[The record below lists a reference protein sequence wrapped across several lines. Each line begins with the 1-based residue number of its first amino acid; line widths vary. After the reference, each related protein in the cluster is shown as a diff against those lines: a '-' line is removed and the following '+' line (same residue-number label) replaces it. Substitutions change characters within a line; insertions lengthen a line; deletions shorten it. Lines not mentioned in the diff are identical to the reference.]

1 MANYGT
7 LKAAIDAYIK
17 RNGQQ
22 RITGDLLNAVLNAAV
37 DALGMGY
44 QFLGI
49 ATAQTDPGT
58 PDARVFYLAGAGTYP
73 NFGST
78 EIPDGGI
85 GIFCYGDTWEYE
97 VLQVGSENAVLY
109 TPQTPTTEQKA
120 QARSNIGA
128 GTGNYSKPGTGIPKT
143 DLAEGVQ
150 TSLGKADTAY
160 QLPASGIPSTDL
172 ASPIRASLGK
182 AESAVQPRD
191 IEPIV
196 DVIPSQASESNK
208 LADKNF
214 VNSSIATNTAYYISD
229 NGQPFSSLADL
240 EAYSGTLTNNDY
252 AFVVGTDAA
261 GNTTYTRYK
270 YNASTQEWAE
280 EYVLNNSSFTA
291 EQWAAISSG
300 ITALLVQKLTDLPTE
315 VITYVSQTLTEAQK
329 AQARQ
334 NIGATAPEIFWATY
348 GTTTV
353 AEIDAAVTAGKQVLI
368 FDGGWVYAYAGK
380 DTGYHYFFAIVGNI
394 TYRRIRVQI
403 STGGWT
409 SHAISVQGTAN
420 RVQTIA
426 GNETDEAKYPSTKA
440 VADALGKWG
449 VISQTQAWAN
459 DYGSYTISNVVR
471 GLIPQSFIDAWNHL
485 VMSFG
490 TFNETTGYFE
500 LNGLTDISY
509 KEALVIKEKYT
520 LGIQA
525 EGWRPNSYQYSEL
538 EIFSARTS
546 IPIRT
551 VGPVYPYLTWN
562 THIEVARFGISNS
575 DYPGTFLGYGCYRLK
590 RILDIIKNTAAINLP
605 LFHAL
610 EECYFKISN
619 NFSAPDSKFL
629 SLASVVYLVDNATNG
644 SNPITIT
651 LHATAYARCQADTT
665 EYTYNEQTYTG
676 IIAYAA
682 AKNITITSA

>member
-22 RITGDLLNAVLNAAV
+22 RITGDLLNSVLNAAV

-58 PDARVFYLAGAGTYP
+58 PDARVFYIAGAGTYP

-85 GIFCYGDTWEYE
+85 GFFCYGDTWEYA
-97 VLQVGSENAVLY
+97 VLQVGSGGGGSEDAVLY
-109 TPQTPTTEQKA
+109 TPQTLTTEQKS

-160 QLPASGIPSTDL
+160 RLPASGIPSTDL

-196 DVIPSQASESNK
+196 EVIPSQASESNK

-291 EQWAAISSG
+291 AQWAAISSG
-300 ITALLVQKLTDLPTE
+300 ITALLVQKLTGLPTE
-315 VITYVSQTLTEAQK
+315 VITYVSQTLTDAQK
-329 AQARQ
+329 LQART

-348 GTTTV
+348 GTTT
-353 AEIDAAVTAGKQVLI
+353 ASEIDAAVTAGKAVMCRYEGRDYILVNSLSTDP
-368 FDGGWVYAYAGK
+368 FVV
-380 DTGYHYFFAIVGNI
+380 FAMCSSSVMIYLNLQRSNDVW
-394 TYRRIRVQI
+394 TKSSYELQRISGRVTSLSSS
-403 STGGWT
+403 STD
-409 SHAISVQGTAN
+409 SQ
-420 RVQTIA
+420 
-426 GNETDEAKYPSTKA
+426 YPSAKCVYVELATRYTKA
-440 VADALGKWG
+440 
-449 VISQTQAWAN
+449 
-459 DYGSYTISNVVR
+459 
-471 GLIPQSFIDAWNHL
+471 
-485 VMSFG
+485 
-490 TFNETTGYFE
+490 
-500 LNGLTDISY
+500 
-509 KEALVIKEKYT
+509 
-520 LGIQA
+520 
-525 EGWRPNSYQYSEL
+525 EL
-538 EIFSARTS
+538 EAMAETWTFTLANGTS
-546 IPIRT
+546 
-551 VGPVYPYLTWN
+551 V
-562 THIEVARFGISNS
+562 S
-575 DYPGTFLGYGCYRLK
+575 K
-590 RILDIIKNTAAINLP
+590 RIIVLP
-605 LFHAL
+605 
-610 EECYFKISN
+610 EEE
-619 NFSAPDSKFL
+619 A
-629 SLASVVYLVDNATNG
+629 
-644 SNPITIT
+644 
-651 LHATAYARCQADTT
+651 
-665 EYTYNEQTYTG
+665 
-676 IIAYAA
+676 
-682 AKNITITSA
+682 